1 MALFF
6 LLSQSTLILLCKRS
20 KLLKSAQIIEPNK
33 PLQINEVEIP
43 KPSGNQVVVKVKSTG
58 VCHSDLHLWEGGYD
72 TGDGFMKV
80 TDRGVRFPVTPGHE
94 VVGVIEEIGDSVE
107 AVDVGDMVLVY
118 PWIGCGQCTTC
129 EKGDTNLC
137 ESPKSLGV
145 FQNGGYA
152 ERMLIPDYKFLAK
165 IDNLDPDGAA
175 SLACSGLT
183 AFTAI
188 KKSLVNDPENIL
200 IVGAGGLGLMAVQI
214 AKALTTSN
222 IICADLDDTKLNTA
236 KDLGATYIVNTKEP
250 DAAKKIMSIC
260 NEKGVDSIVDFV
272 NAPPTV
278 KMDLSIIRKRG
289 NIILVGLF
297 GGAVELPLV
306 SVPLKAIT
314 IQGAYT
320 GNYNDML
327 ELIKLAQRGVIN
339 PIVSKRYTLD
349 DANTALEDLKNRK
362 IIGRAVINP

>member
-1 MALFF
+1 M
-6 LLSQSTLILLCKRS
+6 
-20 KLLKSAQIIEPNK
+20 KSAQIIEPNK
-33 PLQINEVEIP
+33 PLEINETELP
-43 KPSGNQVVVKVKSTG
+43 KPNGNQVIVKVKSTG

-80 TDRGVRFPVTPGHE
+80 TDRGVKFPVTPGHE
-94 VVGVIEEIGDSVE
+94 VVGSVEEIGDSVQGMNI
-107 AVDVGDMVLVY
+107 GDLVLVY
-118 PWIGCGQCTTC
+118 PWIGCGECPTC

-145 FQNGGYA
+145 FQDGGYA
-152 ERMLIPDYKFLAK
+152 EYVLVPDAKFLAK
-165 IDNLDPDGAA
+165 IDNLDPDAAA

-183 AFTAI
+183 AFTAV
-188 KKSLVNDPENIL
+188 KKALTNSPENIL
-200 IVGAGGLGLMAVQI
+200 IVGAGGLGLMGVQI
-214 AKALTTSN
+214 ANALTKAN
-222 IICADLDDTKLNTA
+222 IICADLDDEKLESA
-236 KDLGATYIVNTKEP
+236 KKLGATHIINTKES
-250 DAAKKIMSIC
+250 DAVKKIMSIC
-260 NEKGVDSIVDFV
+260 NEKGVDSIIDFV

-278 KMDLSIIRKRG
+278 KMDLSLIRKRG

-297 GGAVELPLV
+297 GGSVELSLV
-306 SVPLKAIT
+306 SIPLKAIT

-339 PIVSKRYTLD
+339 PIVSKHYKLD
-349 DANTALEDLKNRK
+349 DANTALDDLKNRK

>member
-1 MALFF
+1 M
-6 LLSQSTLILLCKRS
+6 
-20 KLLKSAQIIEPNK
+20 KSAQIIEPDK

-107 AVDVGDMVLVY
+107 AVDIGDMVLVY

>member
-1 MALFF
+1 M
-6 LLSQSTLILLCKRS
+6 
-20 KLLKSAQIIEPNK
+20 KSAQIIEPNK
-33 PLQINEVEIP
+33 PLEINETELP
-43 KPSGNQVVVKVKSTG
+43 KPNGNQVIIKVKSTG

-80 TDRGVRFPVTPGHE
+80 TDRGVKFPVTPGHE
-94 VVGVIEEIGDSVE
+94 VVGNVEEIGDSVQG
-107 AVDVGDMVLVY
+107 VNIGDLVLVY
-118 PWIGCGQCTTC
+118 PWIGCGECATC

-145 FQNGGYA
+145 FQDGGYA
-152 ERMLIPDYKFLAK
+152 EYVLVPDSRFLAK
-165 IDNLDPDGAA
+165 IDNLDPDAAA

-183 AFTAI
+183 AFTAV
-188 KKSLVNDPENIL
+188 KKALTNSPENIL
-200 IVGAGGLGLMAVQI
+200 IVGAGGLGLMGVQI
-214 AKALTTSN
+214 ANALTKAN
-222 IICADLDDTKLNTA
+222 IICADLDDEKLESA
-236 KDLGATYIVNTKEP
+236 KKLGATHIINTKES
-250 DAAKKIMSIC
+250 DAVKKIMSIC
-260 NEKGVDSIVDFV
+260 NEKGVDSIIDFV

-278 KMDLSIIRKRG
+278 KMDLSLIRKRG

-297 GGAVELPLV
+297 GGSVELSLV
-306 SVPLKAIT
+306 SIPLKAIT

-339 PIVSKRYTLD
+339 PIVSKHYKLD
-349 DANTALEDLKNRK
+349 DANTALADLKNRK

>member
-1 MALFF
+1 M
-6 LLSQSTLILLCKRS
+6 
-20 KLLKSAQIIEPNK
+20 KSAQIIEPNK
-33 PLQINEVEIP
+33 PLEINETELP
-43 KPSGNQVVVKVKSTG
+43 KPNGNQVIVKVKSTG

-80 TDRGVRFPVTPGHE
+80 TDRGVKFPVTPGHE
-94 VVGVIEEIGDSVE
+94 VVGNVEEIGDSVQG
-107 AVDVGDMVLVY
+107 VNIGDLVLVY
-118 PWIGCGQCTTC
+118 PWIGCGECPTC

-145 FQNGGYA
+145 FQDGGYA
-152 ERMLIPDYKFLAK
+152 EYVLVPDAKFLAK
-165 IDNLDPDGAA
+165 IDNLDPDAAA

-183 AFTAI
+183 AFTAV
-188 KKSLVNDPENIL
+188 KKALTNSPENIL
-200 IVGAGGLGLMAVQI
+200 IVGAGGLGLMGVQI
-214 AKALTTSN
+214 ANALTKAN
-222 IICADLDDTKLNTA
+222 IICADLDDEKLESA
-236 KDLGATYIVNTKEP
+236 KKLGATHIINTKES
-250 DAAKKIMSIC
+250 DAVKKIMSIC
-260 NEKGVDSIVDFV
+260 NEKGVDSIIDFV

-278 KMDLSIIRKRG
+278 KMDLSLIRKRG

-297 GGAVELPLV
+297 GGSVELSLV

-339 PIVSKRYTLD
+339 PIVSKHYKLD
-349 DANTALEDLKNRK
+349 DANTALDDLKNRK

>member
-1 MALFF
+1 M
-6 LLSQSTLILLCKRS
+6 
-20 KLLKSAQIIEPNK
+20 KSAQIIEPNK
-33 PLQINEVEIP
+33 PLEINEIEMP
-43 KPSGNQVVVKVKSTG
+43 KPDGSQVIIKVKSTG

-80 TDRGVRFPVTPGHE
+80 TDRGVKFPVTPGHE
-94 VVGVIEEIGDSVE
+94 VVGIIEEVGDSVHS
-107 AVDVGDMVLVY
+107 VSIGDLVLVY
-118 PWIGCGQCTTC
+118 PWIGCGQCSTC

-152 ERMLIPDYKFLAK
+152 ERVLIPDEKFLAR
-165 IDNLDPDGAA
+165 IDNLDPDAAA

-188 KKSLVNDPENIL
+188 KKALVNNPENIL
-200 IVGAGGLGLMAVQI
+200 IVGAGGLGLMGVQI

-222 IICADLDDTKLNTA
+222 IICADLDDEKLNSA
-236 KDLGATYIVNTKEP
+236 KDLGATHTVNTKEP
-250 DAAKKIMSIC
+250 DAVKKIMSIC
-260 NEKGVDSIVDFV
+260 NDRGVDSIVDFV

-297 GGAVELPLV
+297 GGSVELSLV

-320 GNYNDML
+320 GNYNDMV

-339 PIVSKRYTLD
+339 PIVSKHYTLD
-349 DANTALEDLKNRK
+349 QVNSALEDLKNRK

>member
-1 MALFF
+1 M
-6 LLSQSTLILLCKRS
+6 
-20 KLLKSAQIIEPNK
+20 KSAQIIEPNK
-33 PLQINEVEIP
+33 PLEINETELP
-43 KPSGNQVVVKVKSTG
+43 KPNGNQVIIKVKSTG

-80 TDRGVRFPVTPGHE
+80 TDRGVKFPVTPGHE
-94 VVGVIEEIGDSVE
+94 VVGSVEEIGDSVQG
-107 AVDVGDMVLVY
+107 VNIGDLVLVY
-118 PWIGCGQCTTC
+118 PWIGCGECTTC

-145 FQNGGYA
+145 FQDGGYA
-152 ERMLIPDYKFLAK
+152 EYVLVPDAKFLAK
-165 IDNLDPDGAA
+165 IDNLDPDAAA

-183 AFTAI
+183 AFTAV
-188 KKSLVNDPENIL
+188 KKALTNSPENIL
-200 IVGAGGLGLMAVQI
+200 IVGAGGLGLMGVQI
-214 AKALTTSN
+214 ANALTKAN
-222 IICADLDDTKLNTA
+222 IICADLDDEKLESA
-236 KDLGATYIVNTKEP
+236 KKLGATHIINTKES
-250 DAAKKIMSIC
+250 DAVKKIMSIC
-260 NEKGVDSIVDFV
+260 NEKGVDSIIDFV

-278 KMDLSIIRKRG
+278 KMDLSLIRKRG

-297 GGAVELPLV
+297 GGSVELSLV
-306 SVPLKAIT
+306 SIPLKAIT

-339 PIVSKRYTLD
+339 PIVSKHYKLD
-349 DANTALEDLKNRK
+349 DANTALNDLKNRK

>member
-1 MALFF
+1 M
-6 LLSQSTLILLCKRS
+6 
-20 KLLKSAQIIEPNK
+20 KSAQIIEPNK

-107 AVDVGDMVLVY
+107 AVNVGDVVLVY

>member
-1 MALFF
+1 M
-6 LLSQSTLILLCKRS
+6 
-20 KLLKSAQIIEPNK
+20 KSAQIIEPNK
-33 PLQINEVEIP
+33 PLEINETELP
-43 KPSGNQVVVKVKSTG
+43 KPNGNQVIVKVKSTG

-80 TDRGVRFPVTPGHE
+80 TDRGVKFPVTPGHE
-94 VVGVIEEIGDSVE
+94 VVGSVEEIGDSVQG
-107 AVDVGDMVLVY
+107 VNIGDLVLVY
-118 PWIGCGQCTTC
+118 PWIGCGECATC

-145 FQNGGYA
+145 FQDGGYA
-152 ERMLIPDYKFLAK
+152 EYVLVPDAKFLAK
-165 IDNLDPDGAA
+165 IDNLDPDAAA

-183 AFTAI
+183 AFTAV
-188 KKSLVNDPENIL
+188 KKALTNSPENIL
-200 IVGAGGLGLMAVQI
+200 IVGAGGLGLMGVQI
-214 AKALTTSN
+214 ANALTKAN
-222 IICADLDDTKLNTA
+222 IICADLDDEKLESA
-236 KDLGATYIVNTKEP
+236 KKLGATHIINTKES
-250 DAAKKIMSIC
+250 DAVKKIMSIC
-260 NEKGVDSIVDFV
+260 NEKGVDSIIDFV

-278 KMDLSIIRKRG
+278 KMDLSLIRKRG

-297 GGAVELPLV
+297 GGSVELSLV
-306 SVPLKAIT
+306 SIPLKAIT

-339 PIVSKRYTLD
+339 PIVSKHYKLD
-349 DANTALEDLKNRK
+349 DANTALDDLKNRK